1 MKVICFLRELDIP
14 IDAISKILKEEHP
27 EKVIGLLI
35 EQQES
40 VLSIKAPHCRQMT
53 AARSFSLAYL
63 TKTFAAGDS
72 SLAVGAAIPS
82 DIYCG
87 GSSGNSTISSF
98 QSREIRRWLKLIPK
112 PAATIL

>member
-63 TKTFAAGDS
+63 TKLSQRVTALLLLEQQYRAIYTAADQ
-72 SLAVGAAIPS
+72 AAIRRS
-82 DIYCG
+82 HL
-87 GSSGNSTISSF
+87 SSRGKSG
-98 QSREIRRWLKLIPK
+98 
-112 PAATIL
+112 AG